1 MAWHLTVINLQ
12 NSVERG
18 AQPLGMME
26 LNYIL
31 ISLSIMN

>member
-1 MAWHLTVINLQ
+1 MAWNLAVINLQ

-18 AQPLGMME
+18 AQTLGMME

-31 ISLSIMN
+31 SCLLIMN